1 MRSVWRRLSLVVVS
15 LVAIGCGS
23 MNSPTAPT
31 RALPQQSAV
40 ETTQVSATFQTQAL
54 EDSSLNGSGYLLD
67 SVSITSMTF
76 HNNQNSYTA
85 VYDGTTFRRAV
96 LQSWSPGDP
105 YYSYA
110 VAYNAGDPLG
120 DTWLGILQDLEGG
133 NVRIVLVPP
142 NPIFPNDPIRIASF
156 QPIP

>member
-1 MRSVWRRLSLVVVS
+1 MRSGWRRLSLVVVS
-15 LVAIGCGS
+15 LVVVGCGS

-31 RALPQQSAV
+31 RALPRQSAV
-40 ETTQVSATFQTQAL
+40 ETTQGSATFQTQAL
-54 EDSSLNGSGYLLD
+54 EDPSLNGSAYLLD
-67 SVSITSMTF
+67 SVTVTSMTF
-76 HNNQNSYTA
+76 HNSQNSYTA

-96 LQSWSPGDP
+96 LQSWSPTDP
-105 YYSYA
+105 YYPQA

-133 NVRIVLVPP
+133 HVRIIVPP
-142 NPIFPNDPIRIASF
+142 NPISPGDPYRIQSF